1 MLRSTWRL
9 ADFWFRHFIV
19 SVETLSPIAEE
30 RSARMGGDRV
40 KAASSSSVN
49 VIFRICLRSGREER
63 REIACAAL
71 A

>member
-1 MLRSTWRL
+1 MEAGRL
-9 ADFWFRHFIV
+9 LVQAFHCFSGDIV
-19 SVETLSPIAEE
+19 IAEE

-40 KAASSSSVN
+40 KAAYSSSVN